1 MKKLIIFIALFLIV
15 SPNILSGESLRDR
28 FGEDGKLVYK
38 VFFNGIPSG
47 TIEWQ
52 YLGKIVIGGKA
63 AEALIINSDTKILAF
78 LNLQGKEMIFL
89 DSQSHLPLR
98 VERDLIFFGKK
109 EVIKEIYDQDE
120 GIVQIKKTGAKKED
134 KTLYPGKPIHNILSL
149 LYFFPKNVE
158 LKKEKVFTFNLPTE
172 KVKIEMVSIKDL
184 SINGEKIETY
194 FLKGNGS
201 KRFNLWL
208 DKEKRI
214 PLRLEFLSLAGKL
227 IIERSFQTN
236 S

>member
-1 MKKLIIFIALFLIV
+1 MKKLIIFIALFLIA

-120 GIVQIKKTGAKKED
+120 GIVQIKKTGTKKED

-201 KRFNLWL
+201 KRFHLWL

-227 IIERSFQTN
+227 IIERSFQDN